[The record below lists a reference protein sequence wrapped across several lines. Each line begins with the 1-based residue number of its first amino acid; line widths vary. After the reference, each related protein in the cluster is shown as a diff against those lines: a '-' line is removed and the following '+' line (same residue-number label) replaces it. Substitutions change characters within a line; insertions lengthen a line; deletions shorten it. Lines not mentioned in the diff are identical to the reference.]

1 MEKTTYTTRALDRK
15 VDHLRKDIGGLQA
28 ELEEGE
34 MLITKQK
41 KELTGLRSQNS
52 GLEGENMR
60 LNKAKK
66 RLQIEVD
73 NLNAIF
79 DRERQEII
87 ELEVRVKKLHKL
99 LHDEKNIATHL
110 QSEKETLIT
119 TNRTLIKKIEDATE
133 KIIQRDSQLV
143 EAERLRK
150 SLKDELDRLGDDKD
164 RLDKLCSD
172 LQNTNSTISHQ
183 CHEQNIVIEA
193 LEEDLNHKDDEI
205 RGIEIQLKALRDTH
219 KKDLEARDGKIDDL
233 KKALLKAERDLKAA
247 LEDEAQKREAILSQ
261 KRILETTIATMQ
273 VEMDNLKRQLED
285 AKRKIDQLT
294 EQNKLI
300 PGLQRDLDDA
310 LAANDILQKELA
322 DAKRRIKSLEVEIV
336 NLNDAIAAA
345 NKAKKLTQDE
355 AQDALEELRKQAI
368 QFEAQRA
375 DDKRKHEAEL
385 AALQAE
391 LGELN
396 AYLVKIEERHRKLE
410 RDYEDAL
417 GNLKAER
424 KACKAA
430 EEGKADAERRVTE
443 LTNVNAQLEASIKIR
458 VREAVDP
465 LEKRIIQ
472 ILAELE
478 ARTSECDGLAK
489 ALKKAEKRCMETE
502 ILNEEARDAADSLR
516 VNLEKT
522 NVKYLSTKSQLEDC
536 EAQISKLAF
545 AKNALA
551 AELDDQADILDKAK
565 REVTSLQARSA
576 GTSTRTS
583 RQITRRCSLEED
595 DDLGL
600 DHGYQVVTE
609 SYEEYYDSD

>member
-1 MEKTTYTTRALDRK
+1 
-15 VDHLRKDIGGLQA
+15 
-28 ELEEGE
+28 
-34 MLITKQK
+34 
-41 KELTGLRSQNS
+41 
-52 GLEGENMR
+52 MR

-183 CHEQNIVIEA
+183 CHEQKIVIEA

-261 KRILETTIATMQ
+261 KRILETTIATLQ

-322 DAKRRIKSLEVEIV
+322 DSKWRSSTSMMPSLLQIKRRNSLKMKLRMLWK
-336 NLNDAIAAA
+336 NSG
-345 NKAKKLTQDE
+345 NKRSSL
-355 AQDALEELRKQAI
+355 
-368 QFEAQRA
+368 
-375 DDKRKHEAEL
+375 KHSEPT
-385 AALQAE
+385 
-391 LGELN
+391 
-396 AYLVKIEERHRKLE
+396 I
-410 RDYEDAL
+410 
-417 GNLKAER
+417 
-424 KACKAA
+424 
-430 EEGKADAERRVTE
+430 
-443 LTNVNAQLEASIKIR
+443 NVNMKLSWLPFKLSWENSMLTLSR
-458 VREAVDP
+458 
-465 LEKRIIQ
+465 LKRGT
-472 ILAELE
+472 A
-478 ARTSECDGLAK
+478 
-489 ALKKAEKRCMETE
+489 
-502 ILNEEARDAADSLR
+502 NW
-516 VNLEKT
+516 
-522 NVKYLSTKSQLEDC
+522 NVIMKM
-536 EAQISKLAF
+536 
-545 AKNALA
+545 
-551 AELDDQADILDKAK
+551 
-565 REVTSLQARSA
+565 
-576 GTSTRTS
+576 
-583 RQITRRCSLEED
+583 
-595 DDLGL
+595 
-600 DHGYQVVTE
+600 HW
-609 SYEEYYDSD
+609 